1 MVSWTEEWAGAN
13 AGLREE
19 GGKVTKLDFHPPAI
33 GPKGSKPGS
42 VLCPGKSH
50 LFFRKHNLFEEK
62 VVPALG
68 GGRGGGV
75 SSGDLESGRI
85 YNLNCFNSERYL
97 LAHGTKLSRGSY
109 FSQDLIRKPTVFPIC
124 FVLYYLQVN

>member
-1 MVSWTEEWAGAN
+1 MLGSERRVGRCQNWT
-13 AGLREE
+13 
-19 GGKVTKLDFHPPAI
+19 HPPAI

-50 LFFRKHNLFEEK
+50 LFFREHNLFEEK
-62 VVPALG
+62 VVLCQHWAVAEE
-68 GGRGGGV
+68 GGV
-75 SSGDLESGRI
+75 SPGDLESGRI

-124 FVLYYLQVN
+124 FVLYHLQVN

>member
-1 MVSWTEEWAGAN
+1 MVLWTEEWAGAN

-19 GGKVTKLDFHPPAI
+19 GGKVPKLDFHPPAI

-68 GGRGGGV
+68 GGGGGGV
-75 SSGDLESGRI
+75 SPGDLESGRI

>member
-1 MVSWTEEWAGAN
+1 M
-13 AGLREE
+13 
-19 GGKVTKLDFHPPAI
+19 TKLDFHPPAI

-68 GGRGGGV
+68 GGGGGGV
-75 SSGDLESGRI
+75 SPGDLESGRI